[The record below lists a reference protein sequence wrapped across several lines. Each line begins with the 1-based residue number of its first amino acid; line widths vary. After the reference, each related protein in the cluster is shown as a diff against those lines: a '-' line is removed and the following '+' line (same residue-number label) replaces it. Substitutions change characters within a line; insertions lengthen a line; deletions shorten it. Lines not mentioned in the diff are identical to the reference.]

1 MRKGA
6 AKLTAPCSV
15 NYLFF
20 VRCKMKLRVSSN
32 KKVRLLKKEIEAAI
46 IITSLTQQ
54 LFWSRLN
61 WTAAG
66 PQVMRTWNELRT
78 KTKCHFF

>member
-1 MRKGA
+1 
-6 AKLTAPCSV
+6 
-15 NYLFF
+15 
-20 VRCKMKLRVSSN
+20 MKLRVSSN